1 MANMSKQQLTKNLGG
16 ADRASGRA
24 VFDRD
29 GRASWEW
36 QTSTGVFERDVAAEI
51 ISKAAGN
58 LSLIDEDRRRWPTET
73 ILAVRATNT
82 ALESRP
88 LPAIGAAER
97 DVSLLRRWFTR
108 LRG

>member
-1 MANMSKQQLTKNLGG
+1 MSKQQLTKNLGG

-24 VFDRD
+24 VFDTD

-51 ISKAAGN
+51 ISKAAGS
-58 LSLIDEDRRRWPTET
+58 LSLIEEDRRKWPTET
-73 ILAVRATNT
+73 ILAVRATSP
-82 ALESRP
+82 ALEVRS
-88 LPAIGAAER
+88 LPAIGATER

>member
-1 MANMSKQQLTKNLGG
+1 MSKQELTKSLGG

-24 VFDRD
+24 VFDTD

-51 ISKAAGN
+51 ISKAAGT
-58 LSLIDEDRRRWPTET
+58 LSLIEEDRRRWPAET
-73 ILAVRATNT
+73 ILTVRATNGT
-82 ALESRP
+82 LESRP
-88 LPAIGAAER
+88 HAGVGAAER

-108 LRG
+108 LRR

>member
-1 MANMSKQQLTKNLGG
+1 MSKQELRKSVGA
-16 ADRASGRA
+16 ADRPSGRA
-24 VFDRD
+24 VFDTD

-51 ISKAAGN
+51 ISKAAGS
-58 LSLIDEDRRRWPTET
+58 LSLIEDDARRWSAET
-73 ILAVRATNT
+73 VLAVRAANT

-88 LPAIGAAER
+88 VPAIGGAER

-108 LRG
+108 LRR

>member
-1 MANMSKQQLTKNLGG
+1 MSKQELKKTVGA
-16 ADRASGRA
+16 ADRPSGRA
-24 VFDRD
+24 VFDTD

-51 ISKAAGN
+51 ISKAAGR
-58 LSLIDEDRRRWPTET
+58 LSLIEHQDDGRTWPTAT
-73 ILAVRATNT
+73 IPPGRVPNS
-82 ALESRP
+82 ALDSRP
-88 LPAIGAAER
+88 NAAMGAAER